1 MRMEIS
7 VSVGLSM
14 VFVLQI
20 LLLFIVSELHLLE

>member
-7 VSVGLSM
+7 VSVGLST